1 MTVITIIITHAVPF
15 EWPKRFHCSAGRK
28 IHCVG
33 ICVYAVA
40 ITTAYRQI
48 WIPFPPHCLKFRP
61 DTKRIAPSRENQR
74 LGGHGVGYG
83 VWEMWKPPLPPPP
96 HYLSRVVYSNVFG
109 KLTVRVFRENIFETQ
124 SGLTWFDDNFDLFFF
139 YKQAFCPKTSTHSCI
154 VSGGEFRLFGGF
166 KTPFFD
172 LPISVLTR
180 PNTNRREMTTKRQ
193 TRDFV
198 SLESYYF
205 FVIPKTIVLDTCNFH
220 TKCNAVAYQRAKKR
234 CTF

>member
-1 MTVITIIITHAVPF
+1 MCLCGGNNDRLPTNLNTLPSPLSQISPGYKTYCAKSGESTF
-15 EWPKRFHCSAGRK
+15 RWPRCRIRCLGDVETS
-28 IHCVG
+28 
-33 ICVYAVA
+33 
-40 ITTAYRQI
+40 
-48 WIPFPPHCLKFRP
+48 PP
-61 DTKRIAPSRENQR
+61 T
-74 LGGHGVGYG
+74 
-83 VWEMWKPPLPPPP
+83 PPP